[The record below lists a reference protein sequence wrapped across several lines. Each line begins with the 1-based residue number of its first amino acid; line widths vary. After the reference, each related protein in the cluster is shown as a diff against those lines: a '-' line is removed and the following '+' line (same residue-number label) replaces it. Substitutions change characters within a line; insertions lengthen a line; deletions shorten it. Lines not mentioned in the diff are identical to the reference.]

1 MRDSADQRLRAP
13 LHNARSMTLPL
24 RPGRTPP
31 PSARTSGA
39 FGVAAS
45 TAALAVAFAAVLT
58 SGCATRSADVAPQG
72 ANPAQFAGWSCDR
85 IDEETARVQRR
96 AAEVAWDVD
105 ERAGNNVVALG
116 VGLMIFWPAL
126 LALRPEGPEAEDLAR
141 LKGRF
146 EALRTASSLARCPPP
161 SAELPA
167 VRAAALPVATG
178 DRLAYEERMHPR
190 QAAIEMRWTVRALRR
205 DEIEYSPVSPPAE
218 GTPLVLRHDLLGNV
232 TAGQAGSLVWPQ
244 LLRGELVLGQVMA
257 GEIRVVD
264 DPLLRARV
272 RAQVV
277 AVGPQQ
283 VNGRRFDAA
292 VLELFGDVLGDGPGA
307 TRLDGVLVVD
317 RASGVLLRLDLRSA
331 QAPFRVMRRLVR
343 VEPR

>member
-1 MRDSADQRLRAP
+1 
-13 LHNARSMTLPL
+13 MTPSL

-31 PSARTSGA
+31 SARTPGA
-39 FGVAAS
+39 LGVAAG
-45 TAALAVAFAAVLT
+45 TAALAMAFAAALT
-58 SGCATRSADVAPQG
+58 SGCASRSSDVAPQG
-72 ANPAQFAGWSCDR
+72 ANPAQFSSWSCDR

-146 EALRTASSLARCPPP
+146 EALRTASSQARCPPP
-161 SAELPA
+161 SADLPS
-167 VRAAALPVATG
+167 VRAAALPVAPG
-178 DRLAYEERMHPR
+178 DRLVYEERQHPR
-190 QAAIEMRWTVRALRR
+190 HAATETRWTVRALRR
-205 DEIEYSPVSPPAE
+205 DEIEYAPASPPAN
-218 GTPLVLRHDLLGNV
+218 GAPPVLRHDLLGNV
-232 TAGQAGSLVWPQ
+232 TAGSAGALIWPQ
-244 LLRGELVLGQVMA
+244 LLRGELALGQVMA
-257 GEIRVVD
+257 GEIRIVD
-264 DPLLRARV
+264 DPLVRARV

-292 VLELFGDVLGDGPGA
+292 VLELFGDVMDDGPGA

-331 QAPFRVMRRLVR
+331 QAPFRLMRRLVQ
-343 VEPR
+343 VEAR